1 MTAERVAE
9 LGGPTPGVPGAFVG
23 GGPAITP
30 SCAPVAAI
38 EGGRARVAAS
48 RKATLAHR
56 GRSVRLL
63 GPARERVEVVVG
75 SGTPK

>member
-38 EGGRARVAAS
+38 EGGRARVTTKPTGYPRTPRQNRTFAKPAGS
-48 RKATLAHR
+48 I
-56 GRSVRLL
+56 GR
-63 GPARERVEVVVG
+63 
-75 SGTPK
+75 